1 MWNEW
6 KVYESLFVLLYLDL
20 VPQRRWSRIDQIGR
34 GWGGVGLWAKSHQLH
49 TVTNQVQSLVR
60 CCKVITLTI
69 NCDVSLIPASEWWSR
84 PMKYS
89 YECWV
94 CITYHVTAVS
104 HTTWLLLFSIVFK
117 TLRIIWCHKRHSDI
131 MILPPIRTALAIVEA
146 FTGIHFSNI
155 YWIGLSWRF
164 CRRFAVC
171 SYKSNQTFECWIQ
184 ISRYFFNL
192 SEINFAK
199 WKRN

>member
-1 MWNEW
+1 MECGTIW

-20 VPQRRWSRIDQIGR
+20 VPRRRWSRIDQIGR
-34 GWGGVGLWAKSHQLH
+34 GRGGVGLWAKSHQLH
-49 TVTNQVQSLVR
+49 TVTNQVQLQVR

-89 YECWV
+89 YECCV
-94 CITYHVTAVS
+94 CITWQLYHIPCDFYCFP
-104 HTTWLLLFSIVFK
+104 LFSRPSVLFGAINV
-117 TLRIIWCHKRHSDI
+117 

-146 FTGIHFSNI
+146 FSGIHFSNI

-164 CRRFAVC
+164 CCRFAVL
-171 SYKSNQTFECWIQ
+171 F
-184 ISRYFFNL
+184 L
-192 SEINFAK
+192 
-199 WKRN
+199 

>member
-34 GWGGVGLWAKSHQLH
+34 GRGGVGLWAKSHQLH
-49 TVTNQVQSLVR
+49 TVTNQVQLQVR

-89 YECWV
+89 YEFCV
-94 CITYHVTAVS
+94 CITWQLYHIPCDFYYFP
-104 HTTWLLLFSIVFK
+104 L
-117 TLRIIWCHKRHSDI
+117 
-131 MILPPIRTALAIVEA
+131 
-146 FTGIHFSNI
+146 
-155 YWIGLSWRF
+155 LSWVLLRPNSSNLPCLYSTFHLEYPLVLSRF
-164 CRRFAVC
+164 C
-171 SYKSNQTFECWIQ
+171 
-184 ISRYFFNL
+184 ISRPSVLFGA
-192 SEINFAK
+192 INVIVTSWFCPRYARR
-199 WKRN
+199 KR

>member
-1 MWNEW
+1 M
-6 KVYESLFVLLYLDL
+6 LLYLDL
-20 VPQRRWSRIDQIGR
+20 VPQRRWSSIDQIGR
-34 GWGGVGLWAKSHQLH
+34 GRGGVGLWAKSHQLH
-49 TVTNQVQSLVR
+49 TVTNQVQLQVR

-104 HTTWLLLFSIVFK
+104 HTMWLLLFSIVFK
-117 TLRIIWCHKRHSDI
+117 TLRIIWCHKRHCDV
-131 MILPPIRTALAIVEA
+131 MILLPIRTALAIVEA
-146 FTGIHFSNI
+146 FSGIHFSNI

-192 SEINFAK
+192 SKINFAK
-199 WKRN
+199 WKRK